1 MDLTASLH
9 LAFCF
14 LRRMSGGEFWTR
26 QNYLLIP
33 VSPLLTVW
41 SWENPLMLNPQFCHL
56 LNSANKYPPQR
67 IVARTK
73 WSDLWESQC
82 LAQSR
87 HVFLLILFSIFFL
100 PKYPGFM
107 EKKSWLFKCTTSQSH
122 SYKLMNFS
130 NIYTFSEVLASDM
143 VPSIIYFCYIL
154 NITDILRLTKL
165 QYFCVKAGKT

>member
-1 MDLTASLH
+1 MTPHSSSMDLTASLH

-14 LRRMSGGEFWTR
+14 LWRMSGGEFWTR

-33 VSPLLTVW
+33 VLPLLTVW

-56 LNSANKYPPQR
+56 LNSANKYPHQR

-107 EKKSWLFKCTTSQSH
+107 KKKKVGFLNVPPANHIATNWWTFPIFILLQKCWLLIWCQ
-122 SYKLMNFS
+122 
-130 NIYTFSEVLASDM
+130 VL
-143 VPSIIYFCYIL
+143 YIFV
-154 NITDILRLTKL
+154 I
-165 QYFCVKAGKT
+165 F